1 VEESSLE
8 NYITRSSAAAYFTL
22 KRILVC
28 MEAEKEKL
36 TFEQGPIRP
45 PSEATSLLIRVT
57 RNCTWN
63 KCAFC
68 LTYKG
73 ERFEKRPIQEIK
85 QDILAA
91 KAIADEIKA
100 LAWRAGCG
108 GQVTKELVEEIF
120 RSPQLYDERFRS
132 IAVWLYYGG
141 KHCFLQ
147 DANSIT
153 VKTPDLVEI
162 LTFLREQFPQVERIT
177 SYGRAKTIAT
187 GKSIEELKQLKK
199 AGLTRLHVGLETGWD
214 FLLEF
219 MNKGVTAAEHIE
231 AGQKVVA
238 SGIELSEYVI
248 LGLGG
253 KKWWQEHAR
262 ETAQVLNRINP
273 NFIRLRSL
281 KVLAPMELQ
290 KKIDEGEFELQTEE
304 EMIVEERLLIE
315 SLDGITS
322 FFVSDHILNLLAE
335 IEGKLPEDKE
345 RMLKIIDAFLA
356 LPAEERLNF
365 RLGKRAGIYQTMAD
379 MSDPLL
385 YRQVAALIAKLEQ
398 QAPGGVEASIARIK
412 ETFL

>member
-1 VEESSLE
+1 LTPKDPHIGRVGKIHMAGVE
-8 NYITRSSAAAYFTL
+8 NQ
-22 KRILVC
+22 
-28 MEAEKEKL
+28 L

-45 PSEATSLLIRVT
+45 PSEANSLLIRVT

-73 ERFEKRPIQEIK
+73 ERFEKRSIQEVK
-85 QDILAA
+85 KDILAA

-100 LAWRAGCG
+100 LSWRAGCG
-108 GQVTKELVEEIF
+108 GEVTKELVEGIF
-120 RSPQLYDERFRS
+120 RSPQLYDERVRG

-141 KHCFLQ
+141 KHVFLQ

-153 VKTPDLVEI
+153 IKTSDLVEI

-177 SYGRAKTIAT
+177 SYGRSKTIAQ
-187 GKSIEELKQLKK
+187 GKSIEELKELKK

-214 FLLEF
+214 FLLQY
-219 MNKGVTAAEHIE
+219 MNKGVTAAEQIE

-253 KKWWQEHAR
+253 RRWWQEHAR
-262 ETAQVLNRINP
+262 ETAKVLNQINP

-290 KKIDEGEFELQTEE
+290 QKIDEGEFELQTEE

-315 SLDGITS
+315 SLNGITS
-322 FFVSDHILNLLAE
+322 TFVSDHILNLLAE
-335 IEGKLPEDKE
+335 IDGKLPEDKE
-345 RMLKIIDAFLA
+345 RMLGLIDAFLA
-356 LPAEERLNF
+356 LPAEEKLNF
-365 RLGKRAGIYQTMAD
+365 RLGKRAGIYQVMED

-385 YRQVAALIAKLEQ
+385 HCQVAELIAKLEQ
-398 QAPGGVEASIARIK
+398 QAPGGVEGSIARIK
-412 ETFL
+412 ETYL

>member
-1 VEESSLE
+1 MTVAE
-8 NYITRSSAAAYFTL
+8 
-22 KRILVC
+22 KRI
-28 MEAEKEKL
+28 

-68 LTYKG
+68 LTYRG
-73 ERFEKRPIQEIK
+73 ERFAKRSVQEVK
-85 QDILAA
+85 EDILAA

-100 LAWRAGCG
+100 LAWRSGSG
-108 GQVTKELVEEIF
+108 GQVTKELVEAIF
-120 RSPQLYDERFRS
+120 SSPRLYDERFRS

-147 DANSIT
+147 DANTIT
-153 VKTPDLVEI
+153 VKTKELVEI
-162 LTFLREQFPQVERIT
+162 LTFLKEQFPQVERIT

-187 GKSIEELKQLKK
+187 GKSIEELKELKK

-262 ETAQVLNRINP
+262 ETAKVLNQINP

-281 KVLAPMELQ
+281 KVLAPMDLQ
-290 KKIDEGEFELQTEE
+290 KKIDEGAFELQTEE

-315 SLDGITS
+315 SLNGITS

-356 LPAEERLNF
+356 LPAEEKLNF
-365 RLGKRAGIYQTMAD
+365 QLGKRAGIYQIMAD
-379 MSDPLL
+379 MSDPVLHS
-385 YRQVAALIAKLEQ
+385 QVAALITKLEQ

>member
-1 VEESSLE
+1 
-8 NYITRSSAAAYFTL
+8 
-22 KRILVC
+22 
-28 MEAEKEKL
+28 MEKL
-36 TFEQGPIRP
+36 AFEQGPIRP
-45 PSEATSLLIRVT
+45 PSEANSLLIRVT

-73 ERFEKRPIQEIK
+73 ERFAKRSIEEVKEDIQ
-85 QDILAA
+85 AA

-100 LAWRAGCG
+100 LSWRTSCG
-108 GQVTKELVEEIF
+108 GEVTKELVEGIF
-120 RSPQLYDERFRS
+120 NSPRLYDERYRS

-141 KHCFLQ
+141 RHVFLQ

-153 VKTPDLVEI
+153 VKTPELIEI

-177 SYGRAKTIAT
+177 SYGRAKTIAQ
-187 GKSIEELKQLKK
+187 GKSIEELKQLKE

-214 FLLEF
+214 FLLAY

-231 AGQKVVA
+231 AGQKVMA

-253 KKWWQEHAR
+253 RKWWQEHAR
-262 ETAQVLNRINP
+262 ETAKVLNQINP

-281 KVLAPMELQ
+281 KVLAPMDLQ
-290 KKIDEGEFELQTEE
+290 KKIDEGAFELQTEE

-315 SLDGITS
+315 SLNGITS
-322 FFVSDHILNLLAE
+322 TFVSDHILNLLAE
-335 IEGKLPEDKE
+335 VEGKFPEDKE
-345 RMLKIIDAFLA
+345 YMLKVIDAFLA
-356 LPAEERLNF
+356 LSAEEKLNF
-365 RLGKRAGIYQTMAD
+365 QLGKRAGIYQVMED

-385 YRQVAALIAKLEQ
+385 HRQVAELIAKLEQ

>member
-1 VEESSLE
+1 
-8 NYITRSSAAAYFTL
+8 
-22 KRILVC
+22 
-28 MEAEKEKL
+28 MEGVDKKL

-73 ERFEKRPIQEIK
+73 ERFSRRSIQEVK
-85 QDILAA
+85 DDILAA
-91 KAIADEIKA
+91 RAIADEIKA
-100 LAWRAGCG
+100 LAWRAGNG
-108 GQVTKELVEEIF
+108 GAVTKELVEGIF
-120 RSPQLYDERFRS
+120 RAPQLYDERYRS

-187 GKSIEELKQLKK
+187 GKSIEELKELKQ
-199 AGLTRLHVGLETGWD
+199 AGLTRLHLGLETGWD

-219 MNKGVTAAEHIE
+219 MNKGVTAAEQIE
-231 AGQKVVA
+231 AGQKVMA

-262 ETAQVLNRINP
+262 ETARVLNQINP
-273 NFIRLRSL
+273 HFIRLRSL
-281 KVLAPMELQ
+281 KVHPPMALQ
-290 KKIDEGEFELQTEE
+290 QKIEAGEFELQTEE

-315 SLDGITS
+315 SFNGITS
-322 FFVSDHILNLLAE
+322 TFVSDHILNLLAE
-335 IEGKLPEDKE
+335 VEGKLPEDKE
-345 RMLKIIDAFLA
+345 RMLGFIDAFLA
-356 LPAEERLNF
+356 LPAEEKLNF
-365 RLGKRAGIYQTMAD
+365 RLGKRAGIYQIMAD
-379 MSDPLL
+379 MSDPVLH
-385 YRQVAALIAKLEQ
+385 RQVAELIAKLEQ
-398 QAPGGVEASIARIK
+398 QAPGGVEACIARIK

>member
-1 VEESSLE
+1 MTVAE
-8 NYITRSSAAAYFTL
+8 
-22 KRILVC
+22 KRI
-28 MEAEKEKL
+28 

-68 LTYKG
+68 ITYKG
-73 ERFEKRPIQEIK
+73 ERFAKRSIAEVK
-85 QDILAA
+85 EDILAA
-91 KAIADEIKA
+91 KAIADEIKS
-100 LAWRAGCG
+100 LSWRAGSG
-108 GQVTKELVEEIF
+108 GVVTKELVEAVF

-153 VKTPDLVEI
+153 IKTADLVEI
-162 LTFLREQFPQVERIT
+162 LTFLKEQFPQVERIT

-187 GKSIEELKQLKK
+187 GKTVEELKELKK

-214 FLLEF
+214 FLLQY

-231 AGQKVVA
+231 AGQKVMA
-238 SGIELSEYVI
+238 SDIELSEYVI

-253 KKWWQEHAR
+253 RKWWQEHAR
-262 ETAQVLNRINP
+262 ETAKVLNQINP
-273 NFIRLRSL
+273 HFIRLRSL

-322 FFVSDHILNLLAE
+322 YFVSDHILNLLAE
-335 IEGKLPEDKE
+335 IEGKFPEDKE
-345 RMLKIIDAFLA
+345 RMLGLIDAFLA
-356 LPAEERLNF
+356 LSAEEKLNF
-365 RLGKRAGIYQTMAD
+365 RLGKRAGIYQVMED
-379 MSDPLL
+379 MNDPVLHG
-385 YRQVAALIAKLEQ
+385 QVAALITKLEK

>member
-1 VEESSLE
+1 L
-8 NYITRSSAAAYFTL
+8 IPHSSAAAYFTL
-22 KRILVC
+22 KKILVF

-36 TFEQGPIRP
+36 AFEQGPIRP

-73 ERFEKRPIQEIK
+73 ERFAKRSVQEVK
-85 QDILAA
+85 QDIQAA
-91 KAIADEIKA
+91 RVIADEIKA
-100 LAWRAGCG
+100 LAWRTGCG
-108 GQVTKELVEEIF
+108 GEVTKELVEGIL
-120 RSPQLYDERFRS
+120 RSPQLYDERVRS

-141 KHCFLQ
+141 KHVFLQ

-153 VKTPDLVEI
+153 IKTPDLVEI

-177 SYGRAKTIAT
+177 SYGRAKTIAQ
-187 GKSIEELKQLKK
+187 GKSIEELKELRK
-199 AGLTRLHVGLETGWD
+199 AGLTRLHIGLETGWD
-214 FLLEF
+214 FLLAY
-219 MNKGVTAAEHIE
+219 MNKGVTAAEQIE
-231 AGQKVVA
+231 AGQKVMA

-253 KKWWQEHAR
+253 RKWWQEHAR
-262 ETAQVLNRINP
+262 ETAKVLNQINP

-281 KVLAPMELQ
+281 KVLAPMDLQ
-290 KKIDEGEFELQTEE
+290 QKIDEGEFELQTEE

-315 SLDGITS
+315 SLNGIAST
-322 FFVSDHILNLLAE
+322 FVSDHILNLLAE
-335 IEGKLPEDKE
+335 VEGKLPEDKE
-345 RMLKIIDAFLA
+345 HMLKVIDTFLA
-356 LPAEERLNF
+356 LPAEEKLNF
-365 RLGKRAGIYQTMAD
+365 RLGKRAGIYQFMED

-385 YRQVAALIAKLEQ
+385 HRQVAELITKLEQ
-398 QAPGGVEASIARIK
+398 QAPGGVEGSIARIK

>member
-1 VEESSLE
+1 MESVEKK
-8 NYITRSSAAAYFTL
+8 I
-22 KRILVC
+22 
-28 MEAEKEKL
+28 

-45 PSEATSLLIRVT
+45 PSEANSLLIRVT

-73 ERFEKRPIQEIK
+73 ELFAKRSIQEVK
-85 QDILAA
+85 EDILAA

-100 LAWRAGCG
+100 LAWRSGCG
-108 GQVTKELVEEIF
+108 GEVTKELVEAIF
-120 RSPQLYDERFRS
+120 RSPRLYDERFRS
-132 IAVWLYYGG
+132 IAVWLYFGG
-141 KHCFLQ
+141 KHVFLQ

-162 LTFLREQFPQVERIT
+162 LTFLREQFPQVERVT

-187 GKSIEELKQLKK
+187 GKSIEELKELKK

-214 FLLEF
+214 FLLEY
-219 MNKGVTAAEHIE
+219 MNKGVTAAEQIE
-231 AGQKVVA
+231 AGQKVMA

-262 ETAQVLNRINP
+262 ETAKVLNQINP
-273 NFIRLRSL
+273 SFIRLRSL
-281 KVLAPMELQ
+281 KVLAPMDLQ
-290 KKIDEGEFELQTEE
+290 KKIDEGAFELQTEE

-315 SLDGITS
+315 SLNGITS
-322 FFVSDHILNLLAE
+322 TLVSDHILNLLAE

-345 RMLKIIDAFLA
+345 RMLGLIDTFLA
-356 LPAEERLNF
+356 LSAEEKLNF
-365 RLGKRAGIYQTMAD
+365 RLGKRAGIYQVMED
-379 MSDPLL
+379 MTDPLL
-385 YRQVAALIAKLEQ
+385 HRQVAELIAKLEQ
-398 QAPGGVEASIARIK
+398 QAPGGVEASIVRIK
-412 ETFL
+412 EAFL

>member
-1 VEESSLE
+1 
-8 NYITRSSAAAYFTL
+8 
-22 KRILVC
+22 
-28 MEAEKEKL
+28 MEKDKNKK

-73 ERFEKRPIQEIK
+73 ERFAKRSIQEVK
-85 QDILAA
+85 EDILAA
-91 KAIADEIKA
+91 RAIADEIKA

-108 GQVTKELVEEIF
+108 GEVTREFVEGIF
-120 RSPQLYDERFRS
+120 RSPQLYDERVRS

-141 KHCFLQ
+141 KHVFLQ

-153 VKTPDLVEI
+153 IKTPDLVEI

-177 SYGRAKTIAT
+177 SYARAKTIAT
-187 GKSIEELKQLKK
+187 GKSIEELKELKK

-214 FLLEF
+214 FLLEY
-219 MNKGVTAAEHIE
+219 MNKGVTAAEQIE
-231 AGQKVVA
+231 AGQKVMA

-262 ETAQVLNRINP
+262 ETAKVLNQINP

-281 KVLAPMELQ
+281 KVLAPMDLQ
-290 KKIDEGEFELQTEE
+290 KKIDDGEFELQTEE

-315 SLDGITS
+315 SLNGITS

-335 IEGKLPEDKE
+335 IEGKLPEDKA
-345 RMLKIIDAFLA
+345 RMLELIAAFLA
-356 LPAEERLNF
+356 LPAEEKLNF
-365 RLGKRAGIYQTMAD
+365 RLGKRAGIYQSMED

-385 YRQVAALIAKLEQ
+385 HRQVAELISKLEQ

>member
-1 VEESSLE
+1 LVTLMEGVEK
-8 NYITRSSAAAYFTL
+8 T
-22 KRILVC
+22 K
-28 MEAEKEKL
+28 

-68 LTYKG
+68 LTYRG
-73 ERFEKRPIQEIK
+73 ERFAKRSVQEVK
-85 QDILAA
+85 EDILAA

-100 LAWRAGCG
+100 LAWRSGSG
-108 GQVTKELVEEIF
+108 GQVTKELVEGIF
-120 RSPQLYDERFRS
+120 HAPQLYDERFRS

-147 DANSIT
+147 DANTIT
-153 VKTPDLVEI
+153 VKTKELVEI
-162 LTFLREQFPQVERIT
+162 LTFLKEQFPQVERIT

-187 GKSIEELKQLKK
+187 GKSIEELKELKK

-262 ETAQVLNRINP
+262 ETAKVLNQINP

-281 KVLAPMELQ
+281 KVLAPMDLQ
-290 KKIDEGEFELQTEE
+290 KKIDEGAFELQTEE

-315 SLDGITS
+315 SLNGITS

-356 LPAEERLNF
+356 LPAEEKLNF
-365 RLGKRAGIYQTMAD
+365 QLGKRAGIYQIMAD
-379 MSDPLL
+379 MSDPVLHS
-385 YRQVAALIAKLEQ
+385 QVAALITKLEQ